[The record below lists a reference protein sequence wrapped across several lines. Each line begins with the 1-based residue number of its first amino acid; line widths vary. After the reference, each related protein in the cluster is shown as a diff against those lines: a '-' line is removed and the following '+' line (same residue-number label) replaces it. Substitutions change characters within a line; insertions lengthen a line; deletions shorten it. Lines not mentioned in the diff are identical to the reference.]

1 VRLFHEHIYI
11 LFFYKRNVNDRRA
24 DGNGCQRGNNDSH
37 KTSEQLRDYTAT
49 QRSPTECSAHLEQ
62 KIVLIPMERMLI
74 MADTGDGELE
84 FDFVNENSD
93 HT

>member
-1 VRLFHEHIYI
+1 
-11 LFFYKRNVNDRRA
+11 
-24 DGNGCQRGNNDSH
+24 
-37 KTSEQLRDYTAT
+37 
-49 QRSPTECSAHLEQ
+49 
-62 KIVLIPMERMLI
+62 VLIPMERMLI